1 MSPFV
6 IISCS
11 FIYCGLDK
19 HILHS
24 HILLMFVFDRQTLSE
39 TKTDYKLGV
48 HPKDQ
53 SITIQSLEVG
63 AQEKTITTKIELR

>member
-6 IISCS
+6 IAS
-11 FIYCGLDK
+11 FSLVNCGLDK
-19 HILHS
+19 L
-24 HILLMFVFDRQTLSE
+24 ILLRLIFIPVFNWQTLSE

-53 SITIQSLEVG
+53 SIIIQSVEVG
-63 AQEKTITTKIELR
+63 AQDKTITTKFELR